1 MSDLL
6 PDDLPPNVTVTSL
19 NEVAATL
26 ATGPTLT
33 VCFDLD
39 GCVVDSRSAITT
51 CINDALADHDLP
63 QLPGESLER
72 YIGPPLTESLTE
84 IVADLLGD
92 PDDVPSLLAAFRR
105 HYKHTSLRL
114 TTRVEGI
121 REAIDALD
129 VWALTGVVTSKPF
142 EAAVPIVDAVGM
154 RKRFAFVEGPAMD
167 ELVEPKAVTLARAL
181 DRWGRGDAVV
191 MIGDRH
197 HDIDAGH
204 ENGAVTV
211 GVTWGIGDRAE
222 LETARADHVID
233 DPAALPDLIRAV
245 RAGLAGEVA

>member
-1 MSDLL
+1 MTDQL
-6 PDDLPPNVTVTSL
+6 PPDLPPNVTVTSL

-26 ATGPTLT
+26 ASGPTLT

-51 CINDALADHDLP
+51 CINEALADHDLP
-63 QLPGESLER
+63 QLPNESLER
-72 YIGPPLTESLTE
+72 YIGPPLTASLAE
-84 IVADLLGD
+84 IVDELLGD
-92 PDDVPSLLAAFRR
+92 PDDVPSLLAAYRR

-114 TTRVEGI
+114 TTRVDGI

-167 ELVEPKAVTLARAL
+167 ELAEPKTVTLARAL
-181 DRWGRGDAVV
+181 DRWGTSDAVV

-197 HDIDAGH
+197 HDVEAGKA
-204 ENGAVTV
+204 NGAVTV
-211 GVTWGIGDRAE
+211 GVTWGIGPREE
-222 LETARADHVID
+222 LEEAGADHIVD
-233 DPAALPDLIRAV
+233 DPAELPELLRRIRA
-245 RAGLAGEVA
+245 ALG